1 MDYFLGQHQRQ
12 HCEAMRISDWKS
24 FQDATGQV
32 SFPSGQRHGT
42 VVHIDEETARSLW
55 SQSPYNENSDR
66 ICAKIQEA

>member
-1 MDYFLGQHQRQ
+1 MKYSTLIF
-12 HCEAMRISDWKS
+12 
-24 FQDATGQV
+24 DA
-32 SFPSGQRHGT
+32 FDT